1 MDFEWDDE
9 KAEANTRKHGVT
21 FSKAMTV

>member
-1 MDFEWDDE
+1 MDW
-9 KAEANTRKHGVT
+9 